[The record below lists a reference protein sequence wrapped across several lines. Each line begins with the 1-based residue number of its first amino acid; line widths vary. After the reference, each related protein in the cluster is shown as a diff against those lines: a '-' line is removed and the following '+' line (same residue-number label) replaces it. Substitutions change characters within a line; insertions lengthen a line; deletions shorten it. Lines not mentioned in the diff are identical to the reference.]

1 MAFVV
6 QLILPVYDHMEIDVA
21 NAYSRPWKA
30 DTMRFTWQ
38 PDTELLEHL
47 CESNRD
53 LANIQRFRSGQEQA
67 QPSADGKR

>member
-1 MAFVV
+1 
-6 QLILPVYDHMEIDVA
+6 MEIDVA
-21 NAYSRPWKA
+21 IDDARAYSRPWKA

-53 LANIQRFRSGQEQA
+53 LANIQRF
-67 QPSADGKR
+67 

>member
-6 QLILPVYDHMEIDVA
+6 QLILPVHDHIEIDVA
-21 NAYSRPWKA
+21 IDDASAYSRPWKA
-30 DTMRFTWQ
+30 DRMRFIWQ

-53 LANIQRFRSGQEQA
+53 LANIQRF
-67 QPSADGKR
+67 